1 MSMKACPSGEA
12 KSLIQTVSADSFA
25 ASRAQLEQIVV
36 KLEGPD
42 FQDATHSV
50 LESWLEVEGRD
61 LIRRL
66 MQDHLA
72 LRAAREPKRP
82 AVVGSEGTSRK
93 EAVEGETRQLDTIF
107 GGVDVKRFA
116 YRAPRKGVGNLMPLD
131 LELNLPAGQF
141 SFGLQRR
148 AATEIARS
156 SFESTRE
163 TIEQQTG
170 VVMSKGQLEEMVSE
184 MAADFDLFYCL
195 GSKQAEAG
203 LAAVFGPEDGIK
215 SPAGLDRSKLLIITT
230 DGKGVRVV
238 ERDLREAT
246 RQAAQKRREQNEKTD
261 PLPEVKEVKLYRRR
275 MAQVC
280 AVYTVAPFR
289 REPEEIIREMRHLQ
303 PAKEKNSRPRPEQKR
318 TWASVEAD
326 AAQTIRQAFEE
337 ALRRDPKQEM
347 RWVVVVDG
355 NPDQLRI
362 IRRLAKKMGVKVT
375 LVLDFIHAA
384 GYVWKA
390 SYCFHPKRLRR
401 GTSVGRRKTAR
412 NSPGQSQRCG
422 RRHSPL
428 GDTFGSLP
436 DQARTC

>member
-230 DGKGVRVV
+230 DGKGVRS
-238 ERDLREAT
+238 
-246 RQAAQKRREQNEKTD
+246 
-261 PLPEVKEVKLYRRR
+261 
-275 MAQVC
+275 
-280 AVYTVAPFR
+280 
-289 REPEEIIREMRHLQ
+289 RH
-303 PAKEKNSRPRPEQKR
+303 
-318 TWASVEAD
+318 
-326 AAQTIRQAFEE
+326 
-337 ALRRDPKQEM
+337 
-347 RWVVVVDG
+347 
-355 NPDQLRI
+355 
-362 IRRLAKKMGVKVT
+362 
-375 LVLDFIHAA
+375 
-384 GYVWKA
+384 
-390 SYCFHPKRLRR
+390 
-401 GTSVGRRKTAR
+401 
-412 NSPGQSQRCG
+412 
-422 RRHSPL
+422 
-428 GDTFGSLP
+428 
-436 DQARTC
+436 